1 MRTMHRPL
9 RALIAALAILAV
21 TACAPQPA
29 PLQTVRPVRL
39 MSVADG
45 NELSS
50 QVFSGEVR
58 ARHESTLGFRVPGKV
73 IRRLVDIGDRVQ
85 TGTVLA
91 QIDATDYEHA
101 RDSLAAQLGAARAE
115 HSFARDELERHRELA
130 EQKLISPAELDR
142 RDTALQMAA
151 GRLRSLESQLAQAT
165 DQLGYARLVADREGV
180 VTAVNVEAGQVV
192 AAGTPVINTNGW
204 TLVNP
209 SYQLT
214 VPLPSGHTYLWTVTG
229 NDSNHTSATAEF
241 TVSVPG
247 AGAGLGCFRHDG
259 ERRDAGER
267 RLPDGTAARGGL
279 RAAKRSENRSAG
291 LGLRRCQLDGE
302 IDPREPG
309 TPARGRAHRGAGT
322 RGGDKDRG
330 RRSAQSARGAEGS
343 RARR

>member
-142 RDTALQMAA
+142 RDTALQVAA

-192 AAGTPVINTNGW
+192 AAGTPVI
-204 TLVNP
+204 
-209 SYQLT
+209 T
-214 VPLPSGHTYLWTVTG
+214 VARQS
-229 NDSNHTSATAEF
+229 
-241 TVSVPG
+241 
-247 AGAGLGCFRHDG
+247 
-259 ERRDAGER
+259 EREILI
-267 RLPDGTAARGGL
+267 RLPEENLADIRKGQALEVSFVARPAERVEGRVREISPVADPGSRTYAVRVSL
-279 RAAKRSENRSAG
+279 PDAPAWVAFGASRCGRAAPSRWHCRSRRSSSRKA
-291 LGLRRCQLDGE
+291 LRKPVRGS
-302 IDPREPG
+302 G
-309 TPARGRAHRGAGT
+309 SSTMPARR
-322 RGGDKDRG
+322 
-330 RRSAQSARGAEGS
+330 
-343 RARR
+343 